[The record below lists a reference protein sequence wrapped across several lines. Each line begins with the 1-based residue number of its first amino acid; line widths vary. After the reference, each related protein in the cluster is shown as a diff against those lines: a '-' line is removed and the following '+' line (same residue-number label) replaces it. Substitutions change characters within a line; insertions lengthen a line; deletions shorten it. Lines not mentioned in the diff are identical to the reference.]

1 MIQNLYEMILQHAM
15 MDDVFVFKKEGR
27 SQFNCIYS
35 NKMSLETQDKF
46 RTITQLFPPEKNP
59 KLFDNVELLLRG
71 KTEMSYEEIVT
82 EENDKKFLQYRLSP
96 LIIEKEE
103 VEVFMLVILDQTLQR
118 KTELEL
124 KELWAELHKSKK
136 SYQSLFKHNPEAIVS
151 VDLKGRINNCNPQI
165 ESLIGYKPV
174 QLIGKSF
181 YSIVA
186 SEDKFFAKSVVSDSY
201 RNSNNLYQFHLRDIK
216 GKKVPVS
223 IKKSWIIPDN
233 EIEGIY
239 LTMHDLSEQLDSENK
254 LFESEENLRIIIENA
269 RDLITL
275 LNDKGKIIF
284 GSPSYKKI
292 LGYDQEEYMN
302 KIFLFNIHPEDQ
314 ERVHNV
320 VQNSIVKGK
329 GFTIQC
335 RHYKADGSSIWLEWK
350 GTPVFSSDRTFRHMV
365 VLSRDISEQKEYEDK
380 LKHDA
385 LHDVLTGLPN
395 RRHFSKELLATIED
409 CKQRNERL
417 ALMMLDID
425 NFKSINDTYGHDIG
439 DEVIKEFGN
448 RIQRLLGKHAMIA
461 RLGGDEFIVMVYP
474 VTDLDKIHALAEEI
488 IRVVQESWTFI
499 HPSLSITTS
508 IGVNMMTNQVQDRY
522 LLMKQADLALYKAKE
537 LGKNQYYFYEHPTED
552 KGSLVTP
559 NKNRDSNQV

>member
-1 MIQNLYEMILQHAM
+1 MQNLYKLILEHAM

-27 SQFNCIYS
+27 SQFKCIYD
-35 NKMSLETQDKF
+35 NTKNRNEQEAPQ
-46 RTITQLFPPEKNP
+46 TITNLFPPEKNQ
-59 KLFDNVELLLRG
+59 LLYDNIEIFLRSNE
-71 KTEMSYEEIVT
+71 EMSYEEPVT
-82 EENDKKFLQYRLSP
+82 EGSNQQYLQYRLIP
-96 LIIEKEE
+96 LSRDQGQINL
-103 VEVFMLVILDQTLQR
+103 FLLVIRDLTTQR

-136 SYQSLFKHNPEAIVS
+136 SYQSLFKHNPEAIIS
-151 VDLKGRINNCNPQI
+151 IDLKGRINNCNPQI
-165 ESLIGYKPV
+165 ESLLGYKPV

-186 SEDKFFAKSVVSDSY
+186 MEDKFFARSVIHDSTDT
-201 RNSNNLYQFHLRDIK
+201 NNLYQFHLRDIQ
-216 GKKVPVS
+216 GRKVPVS
-223 IKKSWIIPDN
+223 IKKSWIKPDD

-239 LTMHDLSEQLDSENK
+239 LTMHDLSDQLASENK

-284 GSPSYKKI
+284 GSPSYKKV
-292 LGYDQEEYMN
+292 LGYDQSEYLN
-302 KIFLFNIHPEDQ
+302 KIFLFNIHTEDQ

-335 RHYKADGSSIWLEWK
+335 RHYKADGNSIWLEWK
-350 GTPVFSSDRTFRHMV
+350 GTPVFSSDRVFRHMV

-395 RRHFSKELLATIED
+395 RRHFSKELLKTIEA
-409 CKQRNERL
+409 CKQSDQRL

-425 NFKSINDTYGHDIG
+425 DFKSINDTYGHDIG

-448 RIQRLLGKHAMIA
+448 RIQRLLGNRAMIA
-461 RLGGDEFIVMVYP
+461 RLGGDEFVIMVYP
-474 VTDLDKIHALAEEI
+474 LTDSDSVRSLAEEVI
-488 IRVVQESWTFI
+488 LEVQKSWSSI
-499 HPSLSITTS
+499 HPSLKITTS
-508 IGVNMMTNQVQDRY
+508 IGVNIMTDEVMDRY
-522 LLMKQADLALYKAKE
+522 LLMKQADLALYRAKE
-537 LGKNQYYFYEHPTED
+537 LGKNQYFVYEHDETHITGKE
-552 KGSLVTP
+552 
-559 NKNRDSNQV
+559 